1 MLRWQPKST
10 RTAQLLPYT
19 TVFRS
24 WRLCYV
30 ALTRAEDVLVVAGS
44 LGPRARGQVP
54 EESWYAAVAS
64 AMDGLGAEV
73 AHSSLWEDVRSEE
86 HTSELQSLMR
96 TSYAVFC
103 LTNKKKRITTKQHI
117 TTEYSLE

>member
-73 AHSSLWEDVRSEE
+73 AHSSLWEDVRVHRSGRSEE
-86 HTSELQSLMR
+86 RRVGKECGSTCRSRWSP
-96 TSYAVFC
+96 YP
-103 LTNKKKRITTKQHI
+103 
-117 TTEYSLE
+117 